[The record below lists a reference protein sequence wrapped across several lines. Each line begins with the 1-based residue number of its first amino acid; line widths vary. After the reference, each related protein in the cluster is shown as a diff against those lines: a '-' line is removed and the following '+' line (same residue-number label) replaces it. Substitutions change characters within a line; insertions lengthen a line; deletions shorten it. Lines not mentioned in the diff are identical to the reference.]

1 MKAKYIIG
9 SVIIVLFGVWGA
21 SAFLKTTV
29 KYVTFAEAKATGN
42 IVQVSGRVDFSQV
55 RYDAEG
61 KRLEFVMIE
70 PDSLHTGVE
79 NRMKVIYQGIIPG
92 NFEQATSVMVR
103 GRVHGEEFV
112 AEKLYVKCPS
122 KYQAQMDQSG

>member
-29 KYVTFAEAKATGN
+29 KYVTFAEARASGN
-42 IVQVSGRVDFSQV
+42 VVQVSGKVDFSRV
-55 RYDAEG
+55 HYDG
-61 KRLEFVMIE
+61 DQKRLEFDIVE
-70 PDSLHTGVE
+70 PDSLHTGIE
-79 NRMKVIYQGIIPG
+79 NRMTVIYQGVIPG

-103 GRVHGEEFV
+103 GRVRGDEFV

-122 KYQAQMDQSG
+122 KYQAQMDQPR

>member
-9 SVIIVLFGVWGA
+9 SIIIVLFGIWGS

-29 KYVTFAEAKATGN
+29 KYVTFAEARESGKV
-42 IVQVSGRVDFSQV
+42 VQVSGQVDFDQV
-55 RYDAEG
+55 NYNEDQ
-61 KRLEFVMIE
+61 KQLEFIMIE
-70 PDSLHTGVE
+70 PDTLNTGTE
-79 NRMKVIYQGIIPG
+79 DYMKVVYNGVIPG

-103 GRVHGEEFV
+103 GRASGDTFV

-122 KYQAQMDQSG
+122 KYQAEYNQAG